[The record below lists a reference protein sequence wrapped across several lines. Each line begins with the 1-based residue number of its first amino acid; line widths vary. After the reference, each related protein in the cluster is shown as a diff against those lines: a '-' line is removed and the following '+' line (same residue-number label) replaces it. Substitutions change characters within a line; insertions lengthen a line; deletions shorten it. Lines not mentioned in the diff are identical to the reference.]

1 MVGESEALL
10 KETLMPVYV
19 APEDEQ
25 LLYMYEEVKQ
35 AAATRTSSIFIR
47 GERSEMMHGCTF
59 ALKTR
64 QNVYTEVCA
73 LSLLAVLRSMVTATA
88 FQILVSNNV
97 PIKAIT
103 DNTIVALEVR
113 LCISVKPDCFG
124 SSVPALYNRQFLFQ
138 GVLPGAGE
146 DLPTIVITAHYDSY
160 GLAPVSYIAL
170 KKHFWKCVLVT
181 GSKVLPHG
189 ELSPLH
195 SGLDLGTGLLG
206 TG

>member
-1 MVGESEALL
+1 MMSLSPSQSFMVGESEALL

-47 GERSEMMHGCTF
+47 GERSEMMRRCTF
-59 ALKTR
+59 RFKTR
-64 QNVYTEVCA
+64 QHVYTKVCV

-113 LCISVKPDCFG
+113 LCISVKPDHFG
-124 SSVPALYNRQFLFQ
+124 SSVLHCITDDLYFR
-138 GVLPGAGE
+138 E
-146 DLPTIVITAHYDSY
+146 CS
-160 GLAPVSYIAL
+160 
-170 KKHFWKCVLVT
+170 LVQERMCQPSSSLRT
-181 GSKVLPHG
+181 MIPMGWHR
-189 ELSPLH
+189 
-195 SGLDLGTGLLG
+195 
-206 TG
+206 